1 LSETERIARAYKD
14 YETSATG
21 RWDSHNRGN
30 RSILAERRGMT
41 RLLLESIGLVPLAD
55 RRVLEVGS
63 GRGGELAWL
72 RELGASP
79 SRLVGIDLLPE
90 RVEAAR
96 LGFPELEFHVGNAEH
111 LPFPDESFDLLLAL
125 TMFSSILD
133 ASMASAVA
141 AEMTRVLRPGAWLL
155 WYDLRVDNP
164 SNPQVRG
171 IGEKQVRALFPSL
184 EGRLDRVTLLPPLAR
199 RLGVTTRLAYPV
211 LASVPMLR
219 SHLIGL
225 LQKPRPS

>member
-1 LSETERIARAYKD
+1 LSETDRIARAYKD

-21 RWDSHNRGN
+21 RWDSHNPGN
-30 RSILAERRGMT
+30 QAILAERR
-41 RLLLESIGLVPLAD
+41 RRSRVLLESKGLVPLGE

-72 RELGASP
+72 RELGAAP
-79 SRLVGIDLLPE
+79 AHLVGIDLLPE

-96 LGFPELEFHVGNAEH
+96 LGFPELEFHAGNAEH

-125 TMFSSILD
+125 TLFSSILD
-133 ASMASAVA
+133 ARMAAAVA
-141 AEMTRVLRPGAWLL
+141 GEMTRVLRPGAWLL

-171 IGEKQVRALFPSL
+171 FAEKQVRALLPSL
-184 EGRLDRVTLLPPLAR
+184 EGRLDRITLLPPLAR
-199 RLGVTTRLAYPV
+199 RLGPTTRLAYPA
-211 LASVPMLR
+211 LASVPSLR

-225 LQKPRPS
+225 LHKPRPS